1 MKYMNRI
8 GIIAVMTF
16 FLACKSGDKQ
26 IQTDDEGSDFNF
38 NVFSERFKETD
49 LPYQLTDSGLLQNKD
64 TAAIRNIS
72 FNNFIPDSIKTKLAG
87 TSEKIKL
94 VPLVRFKGNK
104 NERFFILKASG
115 GSKKAA
121 VLVVFDKNNN
131 YSAAFPFLVPDN
143 DNKTNQSSSIDKSLA
158 ITRMVTRKRTD
169 DVMAE
174 GRDVYTYDAASNRFT
189 LIMTDL
195 LDDSNQELINPIDT
209 FARAHRYSGDYI
221 KDKRNMVSIRD
232 GRNENEIHFF
242 MHFERMDGQ
251 CNGELKGTAFFASSK
266 TAVYRQSGD
275 PCVLEFHFTNNS
287 ITLKEVEGCGS
298 YRGIQCVI
306 EGSFPKKKQTT
317 EKRAEAAK

>member
-1 MKYMNRI
+1 MKNMNRI
-8 GIIAVMTF
+8 GIIAVLMF
-16 FLACKSGDKQ
+16 FLACKSSDQQTG
-26 IQTDDEGSDFNF
+26 TDDESSDFNF
-38 NVFSERFKETD
+38 SAFSERFKETD

-64 TAAIRNIS
+64 TNAIRNIYFS
-72 FNNFIPDSIKTKLAG
+72 NFIPDSIKVKLTGA
-87 TSEKIKL
+87 SEKIIY
-94 VPLVRFKGNK
+94 VPMASFKGTK
-104 NERFFILKASG
+104 NERFFVLKASSG
-115 GSKKAA
+115 AKKSAL
-121 VLVVFDKNNN
+121 VVVFDKNNN
-131 YSAAFPFLVPDN
+131 YSAAFPLLVPDS
-143 DNKTNQSSSIDKSLA
+143 DNKTNQSSSIDKSMA

-174 GRDVYTYDAASNRFT
+174 GRDVYTYDAASKRFT

-209 FARAHRYSGDYI
+209 FARSHRYSGDYI

-242 MHFERMDGQ
+242 LHFERMDGQ

-275 PCVLEFHFTNNS
+275 PCVLEFHFSNNS

-306 EGSFPKKKQTT
+306 EGSFSRKKQTI
-317 EKRAEAAK
+317 EKKADKAK

>member
-1 MKYMNRI
+1 MNRI

-121 VLVVFDKNNN
+121 VVVVFDKNNN